1 MTFYKNVC
9 AKDDVIS
16 TINSN
21 AQFPE
26 LAYSSTLKGIAPYQ
40 QRQRY
45 YINTDKNIPK
55 NCVNIDCDDKATAI
69 GYCLFSYLKLYSDNS
84 ISDLSEYLGYIPY
97 CEKCTY
103 KYHSCVNSID
113 KQLELIIFEYN
124 EHKKIHQAQYCQ
136 WCIV

>member
-9 AKDDVIS
+9 AKYDVIS

-26 LAYSSTLKGIAPYQ
+26 LAYSSTLKGITPYQ

-45 YINTDKNIPK
+45 YINTDKDIPK
-55 NCVNIDCDDKATAI
+55 NCVNIECDDKAKGI
-69 GYCLFSYLKLYSDNS
+69 GYCLFSYLKLYSDYR
-84 ISDLSEYLGYIPY
+84 ISDLSEYIRYIPY
-97 CEKCTY
+97 CKKCTY

-113 KQLELIIFEYN
+113 KQLELTDSEYN
-124 EHKKIHQAQYCQ
+124 EDKKIHNILYCQ
-136 WCIV
+136 RCIV

>member
-1 MTFYKNVC
+1 MTFYK
-9 AKDDVIS
+9 DVIS
-16 TINSN
+16 NINLN
-21 AQFPE
+21 AQFPV
-26 LAYSSTLKGIAPYQ
+26 LAYSSTLEIALYQ

-45 YINTDKNIPK
+45 YRNTDKYIPK
-55 NCVNIDCDDKATAI
+55 NCVNIDCDDKATGI

-113 KQLELIIFEYN
+113 KQLELIIFEYD
-124 EHKKIHQAQYCQ
+124 EHKKIYNAQYCQ
-136 WCIV
+136 RCIV